1 LGSKHL
7 FNSMPKS
14 NYVLNAMNMRESF
27 SRERLKEV
35 GHENLVPRK
44 QGSVRRIWRHLCWLI
59 FVSRCVVVHQ
69 FFQWR
74 CSQIDERAPTQGATA
89 GMEGRCDLG
98 M

>member
-1 LGSKHL
+1 
-7 FNSMPKS
+7 
-14 NYVLNAMNMRESF
+14 
-27 SRERLKEV
+27 
-35 GHENLVPRK
+35 
-44 QGSVRRIWRHLCWLI
+44 
-59 FVSRCVVVHQ
+59 VHQ